1 MQLKCQREGA
11 QGELK
16 AHPVGG
22 KRVEGCQACRL
33 RLLRRQ
39 YLYICTSKASKLS
52 VGGKRVVEGCQA
64 CRLPAAPSA
73 SVFVRLHTP
82 YITEHLRLCLGAGDV
97 LV

>member
-1 MQLKCQREGA
+1 MQLKCRREGA

-39 YLYICTSKASKLS
+39 YLYFCTSKASKLS
-52 VGGKRVVEGCQA
+52 VGGKRVEGCQA
-64 CRLPAAPSA
+64 CRLPAEPSA
-73 SVFVRLHTP
+73 SVFVLLYYVHK
-82 YITEHLRLCLGAGDV
+82 
-97 LV
+97 